1 MDPCPLSENL
11 LNPNPE
17 SYPKHFLRRYS
28 TWIHKV
34 YNGICIYIC
43 IYIQMYVCSRH
54 NVAPSCRTT
63 YDAMLPWRKHGIW
76 LMVIHPAGFPNHC
89 CIEAPINQWI
99 DYHPGKAWSQIIL
112 GGAGQV
118 WFSGYN
124 HNEFTSISWDT
135 VWGPYNDI
143 MVMWQ
148 LMGGAAPL
156 SEVEPVIF
164 HFNGRS
170 SPWYK

>member
-1 MDPCPLSENL
+1 
-11 LNPNPE
+11 
-17 SYPKHFLRRYS
+17 
-28 TWIHKV
+28 
-34 YNGICIYIC
+34 
-43 IYIQMYVCSRH
+43 
-54 NVAPSCRTT
+54 
-63 YDAMLPWRKHGIW
+63 
-76 LMVIHPAGFPNHC
+76 
-89 CIEAPINQWI
+89 
-99 DYHPGKAWSQIIL
+99 
-112 GGAGQV
+112 V

-156 SEVEPVIF
+156 SEVEPVIS
-164 HFNGRS
+164 HFNGCS